1 MILTPNTEIE
11 QLGRISE
18 DQKKALTRL
27 RISTV
32 QDLLLHFPNRY
43 GDTENALSIE
53 TLEEGTSATVY
64 GQIEKLD
71 TGKTWQGKVPKASAR
86 LRDET
91 GTITI
96 TWFRQPYIARM
107 MTEGSIVKVTGKI
120 TSHNKKLTFVNP
132 KVEQATSIPTNAGN
146 ALFGGTTHTLYPVYP
161 ETRGITS
168 NWIYHALQKIFSHEV
183 HMQLTDPIPKEML
196 EKYNLPSLQTALIW
210 VHTPKSED
218 DAYAA
223 RKRFAFQEVFLIQ
236 LKNQK
241 ERNKNAQ
248 KQSFKIAINKTRMK
262 EFVQTFP
269 FQLTKSQKDAIQDI
283 VEDFASGKPMSRLL
297 EGDVGSG
304 KTAIAAA
311 TVFAVTDE
319 HLQTAYMVP
328 TEILA
333 KQHFASFIEFF
344 KDIPMAQQVKIGLIT
359 GSGCYKYPSK
369 VNGEIATKISRA
381 QLLKWIANGE
391 IPIVIGTHSLIQKTV
406 IFENLAYVIIDEQ
419 HRFGTVQRQKL
430 ARKDDMTPHFL
441 SMTATPIPR
450 TLALSIYGDLDLTI
464 VDQMPM
470 GRKPIITELV
480 LPGEKN
486 RNVVYEKLR
495 ELLREGRQAYVICPR
510 INEPDPN
517 KQTALNVASVKA
529 ETARLKEKVFP
540 NWNVAMLHSKMKPDE
555 KDKIMKQFED
565 NEIDVLVSTSV
576 IEVGVNVPNAT
587 TIIIEGAERFGLSQL
602 HQLRGRVLR
611 SSHQAY
617 AYLFSDTKTETSIE
631 RLKALQSAKNG
642 FELSEFDL
650 QFRGSGELYGKKQ
663 WGITDLGMEAIK
675 NIKMVEFA
683 RKEAQQLLK
692 KDPELDKHTSL
703 QKFLEQK
710 GEVHF
715 E

>member
-1 MILTPNTEIE
+1 MTLTPNTPIE
-11 QLGRISE
+11 QLGRLNE
-18 DQKKALTRL
+18 DQKKALHRL
-27 RISTV
+27 KISTI
-32 QDLLLHFPNRY
+32 QDLFYYFPNRY

-53 TLEEGTSATVY
+53 TLLEGDTSTVY

-71 TGKTWQGKVPKASAR
+71 TGKTHFSKVAKATAR

-107 MTEGSIVKVTGKI
+107 LEEGSVVKVTGKI
-120 TSHNKKLTFVNP
+120 TAHNKKLTFVNP
-132 KVEQATSIPTNAGN
+132 KVEQATSIPTNTGN
-146 ALFGGTTHTLYPVYP
+146 PLFGSATHTLYPVYS
-161 ETRGITS
+161 ESKGITS
-168 NWIYHALQKIFSHEV
+168 NWLYHGLQKLFSEEV
-183 HMQLTDPIPKEML
+183 HKQLEDPIPKAIL
-196 EKYNLPSLQTALIW
+196 EKYNLPSLHTALIW
-210 VHTPKSED
+210 VHNPKSED
-218 DAYAA
+218 NAYSA

-248 KQSFKIAINKTRMK
+248 NKSFKIAINEARMK
-262 EFVQTFP
+262 EFIKTFP
-269 FQLTKSQKDAIQDI
+269 FQLTKSQKDAIQDV
-283 VEDFASGKPMSRLL
+283 VEDFASGKPMSRLV

-311 TVFAVTDE
+311 TVFSVTDE

-333 KQHFASFIEFF
+333 KQHFENFIQFF

-406 IFENLAYVIIDEQ
+406 SFQNLAYVIIDEQ

-464 VDQMPM
+464 VDQMPT

-480 LPGEKN
+480 LPGEKH
-486 RNVVYEKLR
+486 RKVVYEALASRLK
-495 ELLREGRQAYVICPR
+495 EGRQAYVICPR

-517 KQTALNVASVKA
+517 KLTALNVASVKA
-529 ETARLKEKVFP
+529 ETKRLQDTVFP
-540 NWNVAMLHSKMKPDE
+540 NWKVKMLHSKMKPEE
-555 KDKIMKQFED
+555 KEKVMKQFEKH
-565 NEIDVLVSTSV
+565 EIDILVSTSV
-576 IEVGVNVPNAT
+576 VEVGVNVPNAT
-587 TIIIEGAERFGLSQL
+587 SIIIEGAERFGLSQL

-611 SSHQAY
+611 STYQAY
-617 AYLFSDTKTETSIE
+617 AYLFSDTKTENSIN
-631 RLKALQSAKNG
+631 RLKALQSAKDG

-663 WGITDLGMEAIK
+663 WGISDLGMEAIK

-683 RKEAQQLLK
+683 RKEAQKLLK
-692 KDPELDKHTSL
+692 KDPDLEKHTSL
-703 QKFLEQK
+703 QLFLELK
-710 GEVHF
+710 EEVHF